1 MLESRASNI
10 FKLQIYIPNQNTS
23 LQQAKG
29 RFAQAHC
36 NLNKTTVLNINN
48 VRACVCKKM
57 GHILDKELQ

>member
-10 FKLQIYIPNQNTS
+10 FKLQIYIPNQNTN

-57 GHILDKELQ
+57 